1 MGPSEQ
7 ALTVCGDE
15 SITFQWG
22 GNHNVRVVLTKDEFD
37 RCLAD
42 DALMPG
48 AKDESPYTITQASSL
63 AEIDWS
69 PGYGSPVY
77 FICSI
82 SDHCLNGQKI
92 AITVTRPTTTTT
104 TQRATSPTTTTTTR
118 GATSPTSTT
127 TTEGAT
133 PASESE
139 LEPSDAARV
148 PVAAPAALLAAIV
161 VAFF

>member
-104 TQRATSPTTTTTTR
+104 TQRATSPTSTMTTQ
-118 GATSPTSTT
+118 GATSPTTTT

-139 LEPSDAARV
+139 PEPSDAARV
-148 PVAAPAALLAAIV
+148 PVAAPAALLAAII

>member
-104 TQRATSPTTTTTTR
+104 TQGATSPTTTTTT
-118 GATSPTSTT
+118 
-127 TTEGAT
+127 EGTT

-139 LEPSDAARV
+139 PEPSDAARV

>member
-48 AKDESPYTITQASSL
+48 TKDESPYTITQASSL

-69 PGYGSPVY
+69 PGYGSPIY

-92 AITVTRPTTTTT
+92 AITVT
-104 TQRATSPTTTTTTR
+104 SPTTTTTTE
-118 GATSPTSTT
+118 GATSPTTTT

-139 LEPSDAARV
+139 PEPSDAARV
-148 PVAAPAALLAAIV
+148 PVTAPAALLAAIV

>member
-69 PGYGSPVY
+69 PGYGSPIY

-92 AITVTRPTTTTT
+92 AITVTRPT
-104 TQRATSPTTTTTTR
+104 STTTTR
-118 GATSPTSTT
+118 GATSPTTTT

-139 LEPSDAARV
+139 PEPSDAARV

>member
-69 PGYGSPVY
+69 PGYGSPIY

-104 TQRATSPTTTTTTR
+104 TQGATSPTT
-118 GATSPTSTT
+118 TT

-139 LEPSDAARV
+139 PEPSDAARV